1 MNERMGEQGGM
12 TGSRPVSAD
21 TAIRWGAAGAVLV
34 VAAVAAYISYRHAYE
49 LATGHGETRS
59 TAAGWPLTVD
69 GLIFAASMVLLQSA
83 RRGIKGWASLWLAY
97 VMLAAGIA
105 ATVAAN
111 VAHGMDHGRIGA
123 AVAAWPALALVG
135 SYELLMWIVRT
146 SPQAADA
153 EPESAIICQCG
164 EGGVQVDEKPLTLP
178 EVLARAFESGTS
190 QRQLADELGWSRD
203 RLRATIRQARPPA
216 EKVAEIHPELD
227 QETA

>member
-1 MNERMGEQGGM
+1 MNPPDG
-12 TGSRPVSAD
+12 SAD
-21 TAIRWGAAGAVLV
+21 TAIRWGASGAVLV

-49 LATGHGETRS
+49 LATTHGETRG

-83 RRGIKGWASLWLAY
+83 RRCITGWRALWLAY

-146 SPQAADA
+146 SPQQADTA
-153 EPESAIICQCG
+153 PDDAVLCQCG
-164 EGGVQVDEKPLTLP
+164 EVDEGVDEEPLTLP
-178 EVLARAFESGTS
+178 EALARAFDSGLS
-190 QRQLADELGWSRD
+190 QRQMAEELGWSRD
-203 RLRATIRQARPPA
+203 RLRATIRQARPPV
-216 EKVAEIHPELD
+216 EKVADLRPEFD